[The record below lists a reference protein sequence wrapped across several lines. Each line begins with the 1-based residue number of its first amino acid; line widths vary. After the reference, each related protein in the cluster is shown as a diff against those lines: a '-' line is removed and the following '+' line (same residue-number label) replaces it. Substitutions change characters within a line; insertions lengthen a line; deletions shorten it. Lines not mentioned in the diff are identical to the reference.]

1 MSLGLLWTE
10 GYDTMQENAM
20 KIKFGANDL
29 VLETGKIARQANGS
43 VTIQYGGTMVLVTA
57 CMSKEPKEGQDF
69 FPLTV
74 EYQEKTYAA
83 GKIPGGFFKRE
94 GRPSESEIL
103 TARLIDR
110 PLRPLFPGGL
120 LNEIQIMAIVLS
132 SDGENDPDIFS
143 VIGASLALSISD
155 IPFNGPLA
163 CCRVG
168 RINQQFVLNPTYL
181 ELENSDLDLVVAA
194 NIKGIIML
202 ECKAKEVSEEVF
214 LEAVKF
220 GFQNLQGII
229 RLEEEFTRAHGK
241 PKTNVDYKKIDAI
254 LKNKVEELSKE
265 RLKEVY
271 KLSKKEEREEEIDL
285 LSKELEAKLT
295 PEGFLAPDIKM
306 ALVEVEKE
314 QVRKKILEEN
324 VRIDGRGFK
333 DVRPI
338 VCGVSVLPRT
348 HGSSLFTRGQ
358 TQSLAVTTLGTG
370 EDEQLIEAL
379 EGEKYKS
386 FMVHYSFPPFSVGE
400 TAPVRG
406 PGRREIGHGALAE
419 RALLAV
425 MPSKEMFPYTIRV
438 VSEILESNGSSSMAT
453 VCAAT
458 LSLMDAGVPIKDT
471 VGGIALGLI
480 KEDTKTVILTDIT
493 GLEDHFGDMDFKV
506 AGTKEGITAIQLDL
520 KMDGIRIDLLDMCL
534 GQAKEARYLV
544 LDKMREVL
552 AQPRQELSSYA
563 PRIEIVKINPEKIGG
578 LIGPGGKMIKA
589 IIASTGT
596 SIDIKDDGTVLVGS
610 TDASKSNEAIK
621 MIKAITEDI
630 EVGRTYIGKVKRIAP
645 FGAFCE
651 ITPNKE
657 GLVHISEL
665 ADHFVKDVE
674 EVVKLGDEIKV
685 KVVGID
691 ELGRINLSKKQA
703 EEKNAN

>member
-1 MSLGLLWTE
+1 
-10 GYDTMQENAM
+10 M
-20 KIKFGANDL
+20 KTKFGNNEL
-29 VLETGKIARQANGS
+29 ILETGKMAKQANGS
-43 VTIQYGGTMVLVTA
+43 VAVQYGGTMVLVTA

-110 PLRPLFPGGL
+110 PIRPLFPDGL

-132 SDGENDPDIFS
+132 SDGENDPDILS
-143 VIGASLALSISD
+143 VIGASAALSISD

-168 RINQQFVLNPTYL
+168 RLDNQFILNPTYA
-181 ELENSDLDLVVAA
+181 ELENSDLDLVVVTS
-194 NIKGIIML
+194 IKGIVML
-202 ECKAKEVSEEVF
+202 ESKSREVSEEVF

-220 GFQNLQGII
+220 GFENLQCII
-229 RLEEEFTRAHGK
+229 GLQKEFMRQYGK
-241 PKTNVDYKKIDAI
+241 PKADIEYKKIDPV
-254 LKNKVEELSKE
+254 LQKKVEELSKE

-271 KLSKKEEREEEIDL
+271 RLSKKEEREEAVDL

-295 PEGFLAPDIKM
+295 PEGYLAPDIKT
-306 ALVEVEKE
+306 ALVEVEKDE
-314 QVRKKILEEN
+314 VRKKILDEN

-333 DVRPI
+333 DIRPI
-338 VCGVSVLPRT
+338 TCEVSVLPRT

-386 FMVHYSFPPFSVGE
+386 FMLHYSFPPFSVGE

-419 RALLAV
+419 KSLLAV
-425 MPSKEMFPYTIRV
+425 MPSKEKFPYTIRV

-458 LSLMDAGVPIKDT
+458 LSLMDAGVPIKDA

-480 KEDTKTVILTDIT
+480 KKDTKAVILTDIT

-506 AGTKEGITAIQLDL
+506 AGTKTGITTIQLDL
-520 KMDGIRIDLLDMCL
+520 KIDGIDLDLLNRCL
-534 GQAKEARYLV
+534 SQSREARHFI
-544 LDKMREVL
+544 LDKMKEVL
-552 AQPRQELSSYA
+552 AQPRQELSAQA
-563 PRIEIVKINPEKIGG
+563 PRINIIKVNPEKIGA
-578 LIGPGGKMIKA
+578 LIGPGGKIIKK
-589 IIASTGT
+589 IIAATGA
-596 SIDIKDDGTVLVGS
+596 SIDIQDDGNVLVAS
-610 TDASKSNEAIK
+610 TDAAKSKAAIE
-621 MIKAITEDI
+621 MIKAITDDI
-630 EVGRTYIGKVKRIAP
+630 EVGRIYIGKVKRIMA

-651 ITPNKE
+651 IAPGKE
-657 GLVHISEL
+657 GLVHVSEL
-665 ADHFVKDVE
+665 ADTFVKNVE
-674 EVVKLGDEIKV
+674 DIVKLGDEIKV
-685 KVVGID
+685 KVIGID
-691 ELGRINLSKKQA
+691 ELGRINLSKKQVNEA
-703 EEKNAN
+703 TT